1 MMKFNLINPDLKATR
16 EGYGEGLLAAG
27 LKNPQ
32 VVALTADLT
41 ESTKAT
47 AFKNRFP
54 NRFFN
59 LGVAEQNLICVAAGL
74 ALSGKIPF
82 ASSFAVFSPGRSW
95 EQIRLSVCY
104 QQANVKI
111 VGTHAGITTG
121 PDGATHQALE
131 DIAITRCLPN
141 LTVISPCDYH
151 QAVKA
156 TLASAQHQGPIYL
169 RFFRDKTPIMTDAS
183 AEFTIGKAQIFKQG
197 TDLTIISTGPLTYQ
211 ALLAAEILQKEG
223 ISPEV
228 INLHTIKPLDL
239 TTILKSVQKT
249 HCLVTVEEHQIMG
262 GMGSAVVEA
271 LAQAY
276 AAPVTEM
283 IGLKDCFGESGQ
295 AAELL
300 PKYQLDALSIVQ
312 AAKKVIS
319 RKKRL

>member
-1 MMKFNLINPDLKATR
+1 MKFNFINPDLKATR

-27 LKNPQ
+27 IKNPN

-41 ESTKAT
+41 ESTKAL
-47 AFKNRFP
+47 AFKNKFP
-54 NRFFN
+54 TRFFN
-59 LGVAEQNLICVAAGL
+59 VGIAEQNLICVSAGL

-111 VGTHAGITTG
+111 IGTHAGVTTG

-131 DIAITRCLPN
+131 DLAITRCLPN
-141 LTVISPCDYH
+141 LMVISPCDYH
-151 QAVKA
+151 QAYQA
-156 TLASAQHQGPIYL
+156 TLASAEHQGPVYL
-169 RFFRDKTPIMTDAS
+169 RLFRDKTPIMTDAS
-183 AEFTIGKAQIFKQG
+183 TEFTLGKAQIFQKG
-197 TDLTIISTGPLTYQ
+197 TDLTIVSTGPLTYQ
-211 ALLAAEILQKEG
+211 ALLAVENLQKEG
-223 ISPEV
+223 ISAEV

-239 TTILKSVQKT
+239 PTILKSVQKT
-249 HCLVTVEEHQIMG
+249 HCLVTVEEHQTMA

-283 IGLKDCFGESGQ
+283 IGIKDSFGESGT

-300 PKYQLDALSIVQ
+300 AKYQLDAPSIVK
-312 AAKKVIS
+312 AAKKVLS
-319 RKKRL
+319 RKRRL

>member
-1 MMKFNLINPDLKATR
+1 MNFNLQNPDLKATR
-16 EGYGEGLLAAG
+16 EGYGVGLLAAG
-27 LKNPQ
+27 LKNSN

-47 AFKNRFP
+47 AFKTKFP

-59 LGVAEQNLICVAAGL
+59 LGVAEQNMISVAAGL
-74 ALSGKIPF
+74 ALCNKIPF

-95 EQIRLSVCY
+95 EQIRLCVCY

-111 VGTHAGITTG
+111 VGTHAGVTTG

-141 LTVISPCDYH
+141 LIVISPCDYY
-151 QAVKA
+151 QAIKA
-156 TLASAQHQGPIYL
+156 TLAAAEHQGPVYL
-169 RFFRDKTPIMTDAS
+169 RLFRDKTAVITSAS
-183 AEFTIGKAQIFKQG
+183 TEFTLGKAQIFRKG
-197 TDLTIISTGPLTYQ
+197 TDITIVSTGPLTYQ
-211 ALLAAEILQKEG
+211 ALLAEESLQKEN
-223 ISPEV
+223 ISSEI

-239 TTILKSVQKT
+239 ATILKSVQKT

-262 GMGSAVVEA
+262 GVGSAVVEA

-283 IGLKDCFGESGQ
+283 IGIKDTFGESGT

-300 PKYQLDALSIVQ
+300 VKYHLDAPSIVK
-312 AAKKVIS
+312 AAKKVLS
-319 RKKRL
+319 RKRRL